1 MTYDRAI
8 EILDPAHR
16 EHYESI
22 DPVNEACRMGME
34 ALQFV
39 RDFVFCKDCRHCSIF
54 SDGKS
59 FSCNSSEIDYYAP
72 HYDAATYFCGDRKR
86 KE

>member
-39 RDFVFCKDCRHCSIF
+39 RDFVFCKDCRFCAILR
-54 SDGKS
+54 DGKS
-59 FSCNSSEIDYYAP
+59 FSCLSSEIDYYTP
-72 HYDAATYFCGDRKR
+72 RYDAATYFCADGER

>member
-22 DPVNEACRMGME
+22 DPVNEECRMGME
-34 ALQFV
+34 ALRFV
-39 RDFVFCKDCRHCSIF
+39 RDFVYCKYCVKHGAYNCSCQFESAPPTPDDFFCA
-54 SDGKS
+54 DG
-59 FSCNSSEIDYYAP
+59 
-72 HYDAATYFCGDRKR
+72 RR